1 MEQIHF
7 FLRNSVVGIV
17 AVFTGPAFAQQ
28 LPQPPVSPKAKQ
40 TTEGT
45 GHFPGPFSFLGLR
58 RACGAGRHILAR
70 NACKSGLPKST
81 IIANGLDSGDLGKDP
96 CGKHSLQV
104 AAALLGNIW

>member
-1 MEQIHF
+1 V
-7 FLRNSVVGIV
+7 RNTSAKVK
-17 AVFTGPAFAQQ
+17 PRRQ
-28 LPQPPVSPKAKQ
+28 LSPKAKQ

-45 GHFPGPFSFLGLR
+45 GYFPGPFSFLGLR

-81 IIANGLDSGDLGKDP
+81 IIANGLDSGDLGNDP